1 MRTKRDYSRLVAID
15 LSPTE
20 AAILFGYLRTAL
32 KLIPEE
38 TVEGVAKKL
47 FKQLHGLDW
56 PMEVDSFIV
65 PRAPASAGSGDAAAE
80 ASEPSP
86 ASTKP

>member
-32 KLIPEE
+32 KLIPED

-56 PMEVDSFIV
+56 PMEVDNFI
-65 PRAPASAGSGDAAAE
+65 APASAESGAEAAE